1 MQANPALIFSRY
13 RQIDPHFNTY
23 SLKDCVMICKYQDL
37 DPRNHAI
44 QKASG
49 NFASLKMYPDIHTG
63 PPVPLPSKS
72 M

>member
-1 MQANPALIFSRY
+1 
-13 RQIDPHFNTY
+13 
-23 SLKDCVMICKYQDL
+23 MICKYQEL

-63 PPVPLPSKS
+63 PPVPLPSKT